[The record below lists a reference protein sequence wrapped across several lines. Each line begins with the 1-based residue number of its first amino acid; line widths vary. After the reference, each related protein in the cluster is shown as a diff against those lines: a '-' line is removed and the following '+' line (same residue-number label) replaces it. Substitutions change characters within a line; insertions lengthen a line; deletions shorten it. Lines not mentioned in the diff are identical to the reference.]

1 MFCSLLLPLSLSLSF
16 SGHFDPG
23 KTVPENLKM
32 SAPLLSRFD
41 LIYILLD
48 KADVKR
54 GSLLSHQNTCFP
66 CFHSLFSFLVFI
78 PCFHYLFQLLFF
90 TAILPY
96 LFQLLFFTV
105 ILSYLRSMPLAC
117 VLHGHVLRTC

>member
-1 MFCSLLLPLSLSLSF
+1 MLCSLSVCLCVSVCLSLFLSASLSVSRSLSLSC

-54 GSLLSHQNTCFP
+54 GFTLSHYTTCFN
-66 CFHSLFSFLVFI
+66 
-78 PCFHYLFQLLFF
+78 YLF
-90 TAILPY
+90 
-96 LFQLLFFTV
+96 
-105 ILSYLRSMPLAC
+105 
-117 VLHGHVLRTC
+117 